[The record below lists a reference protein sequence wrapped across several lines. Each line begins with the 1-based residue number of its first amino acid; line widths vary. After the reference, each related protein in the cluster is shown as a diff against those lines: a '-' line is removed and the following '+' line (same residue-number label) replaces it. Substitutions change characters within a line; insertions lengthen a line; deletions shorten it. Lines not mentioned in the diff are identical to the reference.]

1 MCCHT
6 NRSWSDGFDGQVRRV
21 MGKLTG
27 IPGAREYEVATLARP
42 VSIALW
48 YNFVRTHKDAPGHAS
63 DGGRDL

>member
-1 MCCHT
+1 
-6 NRSWSDGFDGQVRRV
+6 